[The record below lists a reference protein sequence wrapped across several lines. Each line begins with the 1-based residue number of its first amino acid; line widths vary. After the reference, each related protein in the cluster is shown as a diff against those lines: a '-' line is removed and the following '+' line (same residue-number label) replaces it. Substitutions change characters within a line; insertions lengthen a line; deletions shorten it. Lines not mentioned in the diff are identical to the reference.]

1 MTDTVFL
8 MITGPLSTKEHLY
21 LRIAQG
27 IERQIDAGVLKIGDK
42 LPSIRMVCREHGV
55 SMSTATQ
62 AYFELERK
70 ALIES
75 RPQSGYYV
83 RSCPRKQLD
92 LPGTSKPVSR
102 HGHEGQ
108 PEDII
113 TRVYQDISR
122 KDFTLLSLSV
132 PSDELL
138 PIAKLNKG
146 LVQAMRELPGSGTAY
161 EDIQGNDK
169 LRRDIARW
177 SFTWGGNLQESDI
190 VTTAGSM
197 NAISFCL
204 MALTERGDTV
214 AVESPVYFGILQL
227 AQSLGLKVLEL
238 PTHPCTGV
246 EVDALKKA
254 LERNQVKVCLL
265 ISNFNNPLGS
275 RMPDEHKQEVVR
287 LMELHNVPLI
297 EDDIYGD
304 VYFGDSRPL
313 CCKSFDESGIVLWC
327 GSVSKTLAPG
337 YRVGWV
343 APGRFKEE
351 VIRRKIFHS
360 ISSTTLTQEVIAN
373 FLENGRYENHLR
385 KLRQALHTSCLQ
397 YIRAIAEY
405 FPEGTKVSHPDGGFV
420 LWVELDKKADTIAL
434 YEKAV
439 RQKISFAP
447 GRIFTLQPQFNN
459 CMRLS
464 YGLRWSDRLDDTL
477 KQLGKLARNS

>member
-1 MTDTVFL
+1 MKT
-8 MITGPLSTKEHLY
+8 ITAALKDHLY
-21 LRIAQG
+21 LRIAKS
-27 IERQIDAGVLKIGDK
+27 IEQQINASVLKIGDK

-83 RSCPRKQLD
+83 RGCPKKMLS
-92 LPGTSKPVSR
+92 LPATSKPVNR
-102 HGHEGQ
+102 VCDDEQ
-108 PEDII
+108 PGNII
-113 TRVYQDISR
+113 TRIYEDIGR
-122 KDFTLLSLSV
+122 KDLTLLSLSV
-132 PSDELL
+132 PSDDLL

-146 LVQAMRELPGSGTAY
+146 LVQAMRELPGSGTGY
-161 EDIQGNDK
+161 EHIQGNDK
-169 LRRDIARW
+169 LRRGIARW

-227 AQSLGLKVLEL
+227 ARSLGLNVLEL
-238 PTHPCTGV
+238 PTNSCSGI
-246 EVDALKKA
+246 ELDALKKA
-254 LERNQVKVCLL
+254 LQGNKIKVCLL

-275 RMPDEHKQEVVR
+275 CMPDEHKKEVVR
-287 LMELHNVPLI
+287 LMDHYNVPLI

-304 VYFGDSRPL
+304 VYFGDSRPRS
-313 CCKSFDESGIVLWC
+313 CKTFDESGIVLWC

-360 ISSTTLTQEVIAN
+360 ISSTTITQEVIAN

-385 KLRQALHTSCLQ
+385 KLRHTLHTSCLQ

-434 YEKAV
+434 YEKAI
-439 RQKISFAP
+439 RQRISIAP
-447 GRIFTLQPQFNN
+447 GRMFTLQKQFGH

-464 YGLRWSDRLDDTL
+464 YGLKWNDQLDGTL
-477 KQLGKLARNS
+477 KLLGKLART